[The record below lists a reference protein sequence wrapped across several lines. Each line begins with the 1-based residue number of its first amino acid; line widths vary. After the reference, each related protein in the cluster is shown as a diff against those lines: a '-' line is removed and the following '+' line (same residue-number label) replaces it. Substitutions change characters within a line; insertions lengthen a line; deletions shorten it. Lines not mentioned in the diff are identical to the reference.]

1 MIIGIVGSIGSG
13 KTLLQTRMAY
23 KEYFANKE
31 SVDNWYKNINE
42 EHKENEDGE
51 KKPYEEHVIEPLT
64 ECQIVTNYK
73 LKQIPYRYINA
84 DELFSIKSSLKNAR
98 LFIDEMHMFMD
109 SRSHANASVKALT
122 HFILQTRHLGV
133 ILYFT
138 TQDIG
143 QVDIRLR
150 KQVDIL
156 MYCSETDYKNIFR
169 VKKID
174 YRDIMN
180 IKTHTFYYNGS
191 VYFPFY
197 DTTEIIDIT

>member
-31 SVDNWYKNINE
+31 SVDNWYNNYKLSEKLDE
-42 EHKENEDGE
+42 EHI
-51 KKPYEEHVIEPLT
+51 IEPLT

-73 LKQIPYRYINA
+73 LKEIPYRYING
-84 DELFSIKSSLKNAR
+84 DELFNIKSSLKNAR

-109 SRSHANASVKALT
+109 SRSHANKTVKALT

>member
-23 KEYFANKE
+23 KEYIANKK
-31 SVDNWYKNINE
+31 SVDTWYNNYLLSKKLE
-42 EHKENEDGE
+42 EK
-51 KKPYEEHVIEPLT
+51 HVIKPLE

-73 LKQIPYRYINA
+73 LQKIPYRYISG
-84 DELFSIKSSLKNAR
+84 DELFNIKSSLKNAR

-109 SRSHANASVKALT
+109 SRSHANKSVKALT

-133 ILYFT
+133 MLYFT

-156 MYCSETDYKNIFR
+156 MYCSETQWENIFR

-180 IKTHTFYYNGS
+180 IKTNEFYYNGS